1 MAYEAYAAGHFIAV
15 SQVSLS
21 GFFYCAPAFGHVA
34 SDREGLG
41 DRAMADSPAIIVCD
55 DEPDLREAVAEYLV
69 RRGFDVR
76 RAEDAAALRRHLAER
91 AADLVVLDISMPGE
105 DGLSLAR
112 ALRAESDIGIV
123 MLTAAG
129 DVVDRVVGLEVGAD
143 DYIAKPVDLRELLA
157 RLRAVLRRR
166 EATAQLVSAAPVPAA
181 PAASPAQPAPFEGRR
196 VRMGRT
202 WLDLDQRRLTG
213 PDGAEIPLGP
223 SEFALL
229 RAFAERPNRVLTRET
244 LLDLAHPRG
253 EEHFDRSID
262 VRIARIRRKVEAVP
276 DRPAVIKTV
285 RGAGYVFDSA
295 AEA

>member
-1 MAYEAYAAGHFIAV
+1 MAETA
-15 SQVSLS
+15 
-21 GFFYCAPAFGHVA
+21 
-34 SDREGLG
+34 
-41 DRAMADSPAIIVCD
+41 AIIVCD
-55 DEPDLREAVAEYLV
+55 DEPDLRGAVAEYLA
-69 RRGFDVR
+69 RRGLDVR
-76 RAEDAAALRRHLAER
+76 QAEDGAVLRRLLAER
-91 AADLVVLDISMPGE
+91 PADCVVLDIAMPGE
-105 DGLSLAR
+105 DGLSVAR
-112 ALRAESDIGIV
+112 GLRAESDIGIV

-166 EATAQLVSAAPVPAA
+166 EATQQALGAA
-181 PAASPAQPAPFEGRR
+181 PAAPSPAAAAPVVPPGKR

-202 WLDLDQRRLTG
+202 WLDLDARRLTG
-213 PDGAEIPLGP
+213 PDGVEIPLGP

-229 RAFAERPNRVLTRET
+229 RAFAERPGRVLSRET

-253 EEHFDRSID
+253 DEHFDRSID

-276 DRPAVIKTV
+276 ERPAVIKTI
-285 RGAGYVFDSA
+285 RGVGYVFDPA

>member
-1 MAYEAYAAGHFIAV
+1 
-15 SQVSLS
+15 
-21 GFFYCAPAFGHVA
+21 
-34 SDREGLG
+34 
-41 DRAMADSPAIIVCD
+41 MADSAAIIVCD
-55 DEPDLREAVAEYLV
+55 DETDLRDAVAEYLAK
-69 RRGFDVR
+69 RGMDVR
-76 RAEDAAALRRHLAER
+76 RAADGAVLRTLLAER
-91 AADLVVLDISMPGE
+91 PADCVVLDIAMPGE
-105 DGLSLAR
+105 DGLSVAR

-166 EATAQLVSAAPVPAA
+166 EASQQAAAAA
-181 PAASPAQPAPFEGRR
+181 PAQAAAPQPAATPGKR

-202 WLDLDQRRLTG
+202 WLDLDARRLTG
-213 PDGAEIPLGP
+213 ADGSEIPLGP

-229 RAFAERPNRVLTRET
+229 RAFAERPNRVLTREA

-253 EEHFDRSID
+253 DEHFDRSID

-276 DRPAVIKTV
+276 ERPAVIKTI
-285 RGAGYVFDSA
+285 RGAGYVFDPN

>member
-1 MAYEAYAAGHFIAV
+1 
-15 SQVSLS
+15 
-21 GFFYCAPAFGHVA
+21 
-34 SDREGLG
+34 
-41 DRAMADSPAIIVCD
+41 MADTAAIIVCD
-55 DEPDLREAVAEYLV
+55 DEPDLREAVAEYLA
-69 RRGFDVR
+69 RRGMDVR
-76 RAEDAAALRRHLAER
+76 QAEDGAALRRVLAER
-91 AADLVVLDISMPGE
+91 PADCVVLDIAMPGE
-105 DGLSLAR
+105 DGLSVAR

-166 EATAQLVSAAPVPAA
+166 EATQQALAAA
-181 PAASPAQPAPFEGRR
+181 PAPAAQAAATTPAVPPGKR

-202 WLDLDQRRLTG
+202 WLDLDARRLTG
-213 PDGAEIPLGP
+213 ADGVEIPLGP

-229 RAFAERPNRVLTRET
+229 RAFAERPGRVLSRET

-253 EEHFDRSID
+253 DEHFDRSID

-276 DRPAVIKTV
+276 ERPAVIKTI
-285 RGAGYVFDSA
+285 RGAGYVFDPA

>member
-1 MAYEAYAAGHFIAV
+1 
-15 SQVSLS
+15 
-21 GFFYCAPAFGHVA
+21 
-34 SDREGLG
+34 
-41 DRAMADSPAIIVCD
+41 MADSAAIIVCD
-55 DEPDLREAVAEYLV
+55 DETDLREAVAEYLA
-69 RRGFDVR
+69 RRGMDVR
-76 RAEDAAALRRHLAER
+76 RAEDGAVLKRLLAER
-91 AADLVVLDISMPGE
+91 PADCVVLDIAMPGE
-105 DGLSLAR
+105 DGLSVAR

-166 EATAQLVSAAPVPAA
+166 EATQQALAGPPPAAPGPAPAPAATPPPAA
-181 PAASPAQPAPFEGRR
+181 PAPVADGKR

-202 WLDLDQRRLTG
+202 WLDLDGRRLTG
-213 PDGAEIPLGP
+213 ADGAEIPLGP

-229 RAFAERPNRVLTRET
+229 RAFAERPGRVLTRET
-244 LLDLAHPRG
+244 LLELAHNRG

-276 DRPAVIKTV
+276 ERPAVIKTI
-285 RGAGYVFDSA
+285 RGAGYVFDPNA
-295 AEA
+295 DA

>member
-1 MAYEAYAAGHFIAV
+1 MEA
-15 SQVSLS
+15 
-21 GFFYCAPAFGHVA
+21 
-34 SDREGLG
+34 
-41 DRAMADSPAIIVCD
+41 AMADTAAIIVCD
-55 DEPDLREAVAEYLV
+55 DETDLRDAVAEYLA
-69 RRGFDVR
+69 RRGMDVR
-76 RAEDAAALRRHLAER
+76 RAEDGTVLRKLLAER
-91 AADLVVLDISMPGE
+91 PADCIVLDIAMPGE
-105 DGLSLAR
+105 DGLSVAR

-166 EATAQLVSAAPVPAA
+166 EATQQAASAAPAHPAA
-181 PAASPAQPAPFEGRR
+181 PAATSGKR

-202 WLDLDQRRLTG
+202 WLDLDARRLSG
-213 PDGAEIPLGP
+213 SDGSEIPLGP

-229 RAFAERPNRVLTRET
+229 RAFAERPNRVLTREV

-253 EEHFDRSID
+253 DEHFDRSID

-276 DRPAVIKTV
+276 ERPAVIKTI
-285 RGAGYVFDSA
+285 RGAGYVFDPS

>member
-1 MAYEAYAAGHFIAV
+1 
-15 SQVSLS
+15 
-21 GFFYCAPAFGHVA
+21 
-34 SDREGLG
+34 
-41 DRAMADSPAIIVCD
+41 MADTAAIIVCD
-55 DEPDLREAVAEYLV
+55 DEPDLRDAVAEYLA
-69 RRGFDVR
+69 RRGLDVR
-76 RAEDAAALRRHLAER
+76 RAEDGVSLRRQLAER
-91 AADLVVLDISMPGE
+91 PADCIVLDIALPGE
-105 DGLSLAR
+105 DGLTIAR

-166 EATAQLVSAAPVPAA
+166 EATQQALAAAAPAPSPAA
-181 PAASPAQPAPFEGRR
+181 PALPQGKR

-202 WLDLDQRRLTG
+202 TLDLDARRLTG
-213 PDGAEIPLGP
+213 ADGQEIPLGP

-229 RAFAERPNRVLTRET
+229 RAFAERPGRVLTREV

-253 EEHFDRSID
+253 DEHFDRSID
-262 VRIARIRRKVEAVP
+262 VRIARIRRKIEAVP
-276 DRPAVIKTV
+276 ERPAVIRTI
-285 RGAGYVFDSA
+285 RGAGYVFDPT

>member
-1 MAYEAYAAGHFIAV
+1 MAETA
-15 SQVSLS
+15 
-21 GFFYCAPAFGHVA
+21 
-34 SDREGLG
+34 
-41 DRAMADSPAIIVCD
+41 AIIVCD
-55 DEPDLREAVAEYLV
+55 DEPDLRGAVAEYLGK
-69 RRGFDVR
+69 RGLDVR
-76 RAEDAAALRRHLAER
+76 QAEDGAALRRLLADR
-91 AADLVVLDISMPGE
+91 PADLVVLDIAMPGE
-105 DGLSLAR
+105 DGLSIAR
-112 ALRAESDIGIV
+112 ALRADSDIGIV

-166 EATAQLVSAAPVPAA
+166 EATQQAVAAVPAAAA
-181 PAASPAQPAPFEGRR
+181 PAAAAPGIPPGKR

-202 WLDLDQRRLTG
+202 WLDLDARRLIG
-213 PDGAEIPLGP
+213 ADGVEIPLGP

-229 RAFAERPNRVLTRET
+229 RAFAERPGRVLSRET

-253 EEHFDRSID
+253 DEHFDRSID

-276 DRPAVIKTV
+276 ERPAVIKTI
-285 RGAGYVFDSA
+285 RGAGYVFDPA

>member
-1 MAYEAYAAGHFIAV
+1 
-15 SQVSLS
+15 
-21 GFFYCAPAFGHVA
+21 
-34 SDREGLG
+34 
-41 DRAMADSPAIIVCD
+41 MADAPAIIVCD
-55 DEPDLREAVAEYLV
+55 DEPDLRDAVAEYLA
-69 RRGFDVR
+69 RRGFDLR
-76 RAEDAAALRRHLAER
+76 QAEDGPALRLLLAQR
-91 AADLVVLDISMPGE
+91 PADLVLLDIAMPGE

-123 MLTAAG
+123 MLSAAG

-166 EATAQLVSAAPVPAA
+166 EASAQASYTLAPTPAAAPPATT
-181 PAASPAQPAPFEGRR
+181 GRR

-202 WLDLDQRRLTG
+202 WLDLDARRLTG
-213 PDGAEIPLGP
+213 ADGAEIALGA

-229 RAFAERPNRVLTRET
+229 RAFAERPGRVLTREA

-253 EEHFDRSID
+253 DEHFDRSID

-276 DRPAVIKTV
+276 ERPAVIRTV
-285 RGAGYVFDSA
+285 RGAGYVFDPA

>member
-1 MAYEAYAAGHFIAV
+1 MAET
-15 SQVSLS
+15 
-21 GFFYCAPAFGHVA
+21 
-34 SDREGLG
+34 
-41 DRAMADSPAIIVCD
+41 PAIIVCD
-55 DEPDLREAVAEYLV
+55 DEPDLREAVAEYLA

-76 RAEDAAALRRHLAER
+76 RAEDGAALRLLLADR
-91 AADLVVLDISMPGE
+91 PADLVLLDIAMPGE
-105 DGLSLAR
+105 DGLSIAR

-123 MLTAAG
+123 MLSAAG

-166 EATAQLVSAAPVPAA
+166 EAATLAVSAMPPPAPPAA
-181 PAASPAQPAPFEGRR
+181 APPPAPPAGSR

-202 WLDLDQRRLTG
+202 WLDLEARRLTG
-213 PDGAEIPLGP
+213 ADGAEIALGA

-229 RAFAERPNRVLTRET
+229 RAFAERPGRVLTREA
-244 LLDLAHPRG
+244 LLELAHPRG
-253 EEHFDRSID
+253 DEHFDRSID

-276 DRPAVIKTV
+276 ERPAVIRTV
-285 RGAGYVFDSA
+285 RGAGYVFDPA

>member
-1 MAYEAYAAGHFIAV
+1 
-15 SQVSLS
+15 
-21 GFFYCAPAFGHVA
+21 
-34 SDREGLG
+34 
-41 DRAMADSPAIIVCD
+41 MADTPAIIVCD
-55 DEPDLREAVAEYLV
+55 DEPDLREAVAEYLA

-76 RAEDAAALRRHLAER
+76 RAEDGARLRLLLAER
-91 AADLVVLDISMPGE
+91 PADLVVLDIAMPGE
-105 DGLSLAR
+105 DGLSVAR

-123 MLTAAG
+123 MLSAAG

-166 EATAQLVSAAPVPAA
+166 EAAAQAVTALPAPTPPEPVAAPPPAA
-181 PAASPAQPAPFEGRR
+181 TPGKR

-202 WLDLDQRRLTG
+202 WLDLDARRLTG
-213 PDGAEIPLGP
+213 ADGAEIPMGP

-229 RAFAERPNRVLTRET
+229 RAFAERPGRILTREA
-244 LLDLAHPRG
+244 LLEIAHPRG
-253 EEHFDRSID
+253 DEHFDRSID

-276 DRPAVIKTV
+276 ERPAVIRTI
-285 RGAGYVFDSA
+285 RGAGYVFDPA

>member
-1 MAYEAYAAGHFIAV
+1 
-15 SQVSLS
+15 
-21 GFFYCAPAFGHVA
+21 
-34 SDREGLG
+34 
-41 DRAMADSPAIIVCD
+41 MADAPAIIVCD
-55 DEPDLREAVAEYLV
+55 DEPDLREAVAEYLA

-76 RAEDAAALRRHLAER
+76 RAEDGAVLRTLLAER
-91 AADLVVLDISMPGE
+91 PADLVVLDIAMPGE
-105 DGLSLAR
+105 DGLSVAR
-112 ALRAESDIGIV
+112 ALRAESDVGIV
-123 MLTAAG
+123 MLSAAG

-166 EATAQLVSAAPVPAA
+166 EAAAQAAASLPGSPPAPAA
-181 PAASPAQPAPFEGRR
+181 PEAGSPAVATPPAPPPGKR

-202 WLDLDQRRLTG
+202 WLDIDARRLTG
-213 PDGAEIPLGP
+213 PDGQEIPLGP

-229 RAFAERPNRVLTRET
+229 KAFAERPNRVLTRES

-253 EEHFDRSID
+253 DEHFDRSID

-276 DRPAVIKTV
+276 ERPAVIRTV
-285 RGAGYVFDSA
+285 RGAGYVFDPT

>member
-1 MAYEAYAAGHFIAV
+1 
-15 SQVSLS
+15 
-21 GFFYCAPAFGHVA
+21 
-34 SDREGLG
+34 
-41 DRAMADSPAIIVCD
+41 MADTAAIIVCD
-55 DEPDLREAVAEYLV
+55 DEPDLREAVAEYLAK
-69 RRGFDVR
+69 RGMDVR
-76 RAEDAAALRRHLAER
+76 QAEDGAVLRRLLAER
-91 AADLVVLDISMPGE
+91 PADCVVLDIAMPGE
-105 DGLSLAR
+105 DGLSVAR

-166 EATAQLVSAAPVPAA
+166 EATQQALAGAAGA
-181 PAASPAQPAPFEGRR
+181 PALSQPATGTPALPPGKR

-202 WLDLDQRRLTG
+202 WLDLDARRLTG
-213 PDGAEIPLGP
+213 ADGAEIPLGP

-229 RAFAERPNRVLTRET
+229 RAFAERPGRVLSRET

-253 EEHFDRSID
+253 DEHFDRSID

-276 DRPAVIKTV
+276 ERPAVIKTI
-285 RGAGYVFDSA
+285 RGAGYVFDPA
-295 AEA
+295 ADA

>member
-1 MAYEAYAAGHFIAV
+1 MAET
-15 SQVSLS
+15 
-21 GFFYCAPAFGHVA
+21 
-34 SDREGLG
+34 
-41 DRAMADSPAIIVCD
+41 PAIIVCD
-55 DEPDLREAVAEYLV
+55 DETDLREAIAEYLT
-69 RRGFDVR
+69 RRGFAVR
-76 RAEDAAALRRHLAER
+76 QAPDAETLRRLLAEQM
-91 AADLVVLDISMPGE
+91 ADLVLLDIAMPGE

-123 MLTAAG
+123 MLSAAG

-166 EATAQLVSAAPVPAA
+166 EATAAALPAA
-181 PAASPAQPAPFEGRR
+181 PPSALPAAAHRI
-196 VRMGRT
+196 RMGRT
-202 WLDLDQRRLTG
+202 WLDLEARRLTG
-213 PDGAEIPLGP
+213 PEGQEIPLGP

-229 RAFAERPNRVLTRET
+229 RAFAERPGRVLTREA

-276 DRPAVIKTV
+276 DRPAVIRTI
-285 RGAGYVFDSA
+285 RGAGYVFDPSA
-295 AEA
+295 ES